1 MAIKA
6 FSGGIQNQPLPEI
19 NLANIA
25 DGDILVYDIGTKAF
39 QNTAGSF
46 TTLDQ
51 VNALIANINSGGAV
65 DLSNYATTNALQTEV
80 TNLTALI
87 GSKATE
93 SYVDAKITALPGPTD
108 LSDYITTSAL
118 AGAIANFD
126 SSGEVTSKINTAIA
140 NATFFDGDYNNL
152 FNTPQIPTLTGYATQ
167 VWVQQQINAIPTGG
181 GSATALSGLTDVNTS
196 GATTGQ
202 ILKYNGSTWAP
213 ADDATSGGSGTDADT
228 LDGFDSSYYLNY
240 NNLTNTP
247 PSPTQFSGDY
257 NDLTNKPTIPTAFS
271 GDYNDLTNKPTPID
285 VSNFLT
291 ETEIDSK
298 IASASTGGTVDLS
311 NYVTE
316 TELAT
321 ELANYQP
328 TVDLTSYYTKTE
340 TDALIPTPFSGNY
353 NDLINKPTL
362 FDGAYSSLSGA
373 PAVPTDLSQLTDTNS
388 LLSGASYTD
397 TSVDIHLNRASAAAG
412 QVLGW
417 NGSNYVWVN
426 NAGGG
431 AGATSLGGL
440 TDVNNSAPA
449 TGMVLKW
456 NGNEWAPALDSTTGI
471 SGSSYATEAYV
482 DQKLTERGHHF
493 SGDYNDL
500 VNTPVLFSGDYRDLT
515 NAPAGNADLSLQIVG
530 SDLQL
535 LNIEPDPDTVI
546 STVSLSNLGDAIASN
561 IDYEDLQN
569 LPNLFSGDYNDLVNR
584 PNLFSG
590 NYNDLTNKPY
600 IPSIAGLASTS
611 YVDTAVTGATT
622 GDKIF
627 EANVSQVAKISNVV
641 AASQDNYIMAITTTD
656 ATITEVLLMSGDRIE
671 IEDNS
676 TVMYDIHVVGADS
689 TEHHGV
695 KIKGIIDRTSGTIA
709 LVGSPAKEILVEND
723 DGWNAD
729 VTADTVNGSLK
740 ITVQGEA
747 SRTVQWTI
755 FVELK
760 TVKR

>member
-25 DGDILVYDIGTKAF
+25 DGDILVYDVATKAF

-46 TTLDQ
+46 TTLAQ

-65 DLSNYATTNALQTEV
+65 DLSNYATTTALQTEV

-87 GSKATE
+87 ASKTTE
-93 SYVDAKITALPGPTD
+93 SYVDAKIAALPGPTD
-108 LSDYITTSAL
+108 LSNYITNSDLSA
-118 AGAIANFD
+118 AIANFD
-126 SSGEVTSKINTAIA
+126 TGTVIDGKINTAIA

-152 FNTPQIPTLTGYATQ
+152 FNTPQIPSLTGYATQ
-167 VWVQQQINAIPTGG
+167 VWVQQQINAIPGGG
-181 GSATALSGLTDVNTS
+181 GSATTLSGLTDVSTA
-196 GATTGQ
+196 GATSGQ
-202 ILKYNGSTWAP
+202 ILKYDGNSWAP
-213 ADDATSGGSGTDADT
+213 ADDATSGGGGTDADT
-228 LDGFDSSYYLNY
+228 LDGFDSSYYLDY
-240 NNLTNTP
+240 NNFNNTPTPFSGDYNDLTNTP

-257 NDLTNKPTIPTAFS
+257 NDLTNKPTIPS
-271 GDYNDLTNKPTPID
+271 GDYNDLTNR
-285 VSNFLT
+285 
-291 ETEIDSK
+291 
-298 IASASTGGTVDLS
+298 
-311 NYVTE
+311 
-316 TELAT
+316 
-321 ELANYQP
+321 
-328 TVDLTSYYTKTE
+328 
-340 TDALIPTPFSGNY
+340 
-353 NDLINKPTL
+353 PTL
-362 FDGAYSSLSGA
+362 FDGAYASLSGA
-373 PAVPTDLSQLTDTNS
+373 PTVPTDLSQLTDTNN
-388 LLSGASYTD
+388 LLSGAAYTD
-397 TSVDIHLNRASAAAG
+397 TSVDTHLNKASAASG

-417 NGSNYVWVN
+417 DGSDYVWVS

-431 AGATSLGGL
+431 GGATSLGGL
-440 TDVNNSAPA
+440 TDVSNTAPS
-449 TGMVLKW
+449 TGMILKW
-456 NGNEWAPALDSTTGI
+456 NGSEWAPAIDATTGV
-471 SGSSYATEAYV
+471 SGSNYATEAYV
-482 DQKLTERGHHF
+482 DQKLTERGPHF

-500 VNTPVLFSGDYRDLT
+500 TNTPILFSGDYNDLL
-515 NAPAGNADLSLQIVG
+515 NKPAGNADLSLQIVG
-530 SDLQL
+530 TDLQL
-535 LNIEPDPDTVI
+535 LNVEPDPDTVI
-546 STVSLSNLGDAIASN
+546 STVSLSSLGDAIASN
-561 IDYEDLQN
+561 IDYTDLQN

-590 NYNDLTNKPY
+590 DYNDLSNKPY
-600 IPSIAGLASTS
+600 IPSIAGLASTN
-611 YVDTAVTGATT
+611 YVDAAVTGATT

-627 EANVSQVAKISNVV
+627 EANVSQVAKVSNVV
-641 AASQDNYIMAITTTD
+641 AASQDNFIISITTTD
-656 ATITEVLLMSGDRIE
+656 ATITEALLMSGNRIE

-695 KIKGIIDRTSGTIA
+695 KIKGIIDRTSGTTA

-729 VTADTVNGSLK
+729 VIADTVNGSLK

>member
-25 DGDILVYDIGTKAF
+25 DGDILVYDVATKAF

-46 TTLDQ
+46 TTLAQ

-65 DLSNYATTNALQTEV
+65 DLSNYATTTALQTEV

-87 GSKATE
+87 ASKTTE
-93 SYVDAKITALPGPTD
+93 SYVDAKIAALPGPTD
-108 LSDYITTSAL
+108 LSNYITNSDLSA
-118 AGAIANFD
+118 AIANFD
-126 SSGEVTSKINTAIA
+126 TGTVIDGKINTAIA

-152 FNTPQIPTLTGYATQ
+152 FNTPQIPSLTGYATQ
-167 VWVQQQINAIPTGG
+167 VWVQQQINAIPGGG
-181 GSATALSGLTDVNTS
+181 GSATTLSGLTDVSTA
-196 GATTGQ
+196 GATSGQ
-202 ILKYNGSTWAP
+202 ILKYDGNSWAP
-213 ADDATSGGSGTDADT
+213 ADDATSGGGGTDADT
-228 LDGFDSSYYLNY
+228 LDGFDSSYYLDY
-240 NNLTNTP
+240 NNFNNTPTPFSGDYNDLTNTP

-257 NDLTNKPTIPTAFS
+257 NDLTNKPTIPS
-271 GDYNDLTNKPTPID
+271 GDYNDLTNKPT
-285 VSNFLT
+285 
-291 ETEIDSK
+291 
-298 IASASTGGTVDLS
+298 
-311 NYVTE
+311 
-316 TELAT
+316 
-321 ELANYQP
+321 
-328 TVDLTSYYTKTE
+328 
-340 TDALIPTPFSGNY
+340 
-353 NDLINKPTL
+353 L
-362 FDGAYSSLSGA
+362 FDGAYASLSGA
-373 PAVPTDLSQLTDTNS
+373 PTVPTDLSQLTDTNN
-388 LLSGASYTD
+388 LLSGAAYTD
-397 TSVDIHLNRASAAAG
+397 TSVDTHLNKASAASG

-417 NGSNYVWVN
+417 DGSDYVWVS

-431 AGATSLGGL
+431 GGATSLGGL
-440 TDVNNSAPA
+440 TDVSNTAPS
-449 TGMVLKW
+449 TGMILKW
-456 NGNEWAPALDSTTGI
+456 NGSEWAPAIDATTGV
-471 SGSSYATEAYV
+471 SGSNYATEAYV
-482 DQKLTERGHHF
+482 DQKLTERGPHF

-500 VNTPVLFSGDYRDLT
+500 TNTPILFSGDYNDLL
-515 NAPAGNADLSLQIVG
+515 NKPAGNADLSLQIVG
-530 SDLQL
+530 TDLQL
-535 LNIEPDPDTVI
+535 LNVEPDPDTVI
-546 STVSLSNLGDAIASN
+546 STVSLSSLGDAIASN
-561 IDYEDLQN
+561 IDYTDLQN

-590 NYNDLTNKPY
+590 DYNDLSNKPY
-600 IPSIAGLASTS
+600 IPSIAGLASTN
-611 YVDTAVTGATT
+611 YVDAAVTGATT

-627 EANVSQVAKISNVV
+627 EANVSQVAKVSNVV
-641 AASQDNYIMAITTTD
+641 AASQDNFIISITTTD
-656 ATITEVLLMSGDRIE
+656 ATITEALLMSGNRIE

-695 KIKGIIDRTSGTIA
+695 KIKGIIDRTSGTTA

-729 VTADTVNGSLK
+729 VIADTVNGSLK